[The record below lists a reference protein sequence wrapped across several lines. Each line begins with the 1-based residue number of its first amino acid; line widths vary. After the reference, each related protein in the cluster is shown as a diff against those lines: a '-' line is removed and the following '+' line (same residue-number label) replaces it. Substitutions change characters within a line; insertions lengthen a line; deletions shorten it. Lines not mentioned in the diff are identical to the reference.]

1 MDKLNW
7 KELEQIPVPQG
18 VEERLSAKIDEWA
31 LAEQVKK
38 QPRWAVRKVVRDL
51 SVAASL
57 VLCLGI
63 GWYSLQE
70 REPENVALQDSYQ
83 NPEEAY
89 AEAEKAL
96 NLLAYNLNKGMSH
109 LRLAEI
115 SNKEYWTQMEEY

>member
-18 VEERLSAKIDEWA
+18 VEERLSAKIDEWERA
-31 LAEQVKK
+31 ELAKQ
-38 QPRWAVRKVVRDL
+38 QPRLAVRKVVPYL

-57 VLCLGI
+57 VLLLGI

-70 REPENVALQDSYQ
+70 HEPENVALQDTYQ
-83 NPEEAY
+83 NPEEAC

-96 NLLAYNLNKGMSH
+96 GLLAFNLNKGMSH
-109 LRLAEI
+109 LRLTEI
-115 SNKEYWTQMEEY
+115 SNKE

>member
-18 VEERLSAKIDEWA
+18 VEERLSAKIDEWERA
-31 LAEQVKK
+31 ELAKQ
-38 QPRWAVRKVVRDL
+38 QPRLAVRKVVRYL

-57 VLCLGI
+57 VLLLGI

-70 REPENVALQDSYQ
+70 REPENVALQDTYQ

-89 AEAEKAL
+89 TEAEKAL
-96 NLLAYNLNKGMSH
+96 GLLAFNLNKGMSH
-109 LRLAEI
+109 LRMEKIL
-115 SNKEYWTQMEEY
+115 NKE